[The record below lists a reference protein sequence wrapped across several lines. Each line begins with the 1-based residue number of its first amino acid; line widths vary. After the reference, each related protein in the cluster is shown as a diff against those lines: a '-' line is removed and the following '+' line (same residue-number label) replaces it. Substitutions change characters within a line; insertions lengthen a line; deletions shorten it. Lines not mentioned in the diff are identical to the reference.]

1 MNDANELDALQAAWR
16 EARPAGAQGEDPPGL
31 RKLVDRQTWLI
42 RLHTAMELLIS
53 AAFLGASLWLA
64 IAMPGPEFVVLAI
77 AVWIITLTA
86 TIYSLWNRAGTWQPA
101 AHDTHEFLQL
111 SLRRCRAGLRAV
123 TFGLYLLLAQVLLLA
138 SWHGWYWSGH
148 SPVPGIQDWL
158 LALCLP
164 VVVLAVLLVLRTR
177 GRRELDRL
185 ESMQRALF
193 G

>member
-1 MNDANELDALQAAWR
+1 MNEANELNALQAAWQQ
-16 EARPAGAQGEDPPGL
+16 ESPAVPPDL

-42 RLHTAMELLIS
+42 RLHTAVELLIS
-53 AAFLGASLWLA
+53 AVFLGGSLWLA
-64 IAMPGPEFVVLAI
+64 IVMQGPEFVVLAI
-77 AVWIITLTA
+77 AVWIVTLTA
-86 TIYSLWNRAGTWQPA
+86 MIYSLWNRAGTWQPA

-123 TFGLYLLLAQVLLLA
+123 AFGLYLLLAQVLLLA
-138 SWHGWYWSGH
+138 LWHTWYWSGH

-158 LALCLP
+158 LALCVP

-177 GRRELDRL
+177 GRRELNRL
-185 ESMQRALF
+185 ESMERSLF